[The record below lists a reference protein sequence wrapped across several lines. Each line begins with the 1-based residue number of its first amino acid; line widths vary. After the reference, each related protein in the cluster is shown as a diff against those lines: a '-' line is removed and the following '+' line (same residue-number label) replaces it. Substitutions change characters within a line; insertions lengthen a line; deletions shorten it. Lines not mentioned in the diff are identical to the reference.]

1 MAARR
6 RPAASTSVERRPA
19 EGRRPELEIRAS
31 ARRTKTATAW
41 WEASVLVVAVPARVK
56 GAAREEL
63 IDWLIERSRRRRP
76 ATFSTDP
83 ELLDRAKAL
92 IAIYDLGV
100 EVESVRFVSNQ
111 NRRWG
116 SCSPGTRVIRLSD
129 RLRVAPPWVLDAVLV
144 HELAHNA
151 VADHSAA
158 FHALANRHP
167 RQRDAGI
174 YLDGLQAGLE
184 CRARSEGDDAGP
196 SEELDEG
203 VTPVSPDSPEP
214 RTSPPAPKGQEQFNL

>member
-1 MAARR
+1 MATRR
-6 RPAASTSVERRPA
+6 RPSTSTAIERRPA
-19 EGRRPELEIRAS
+19 EGKRPELEIRAS

-41 WEASVLVVAVPARVK
+41 WEGPVLVVAVPARVR
-56 GAAREEL
+56 GSAREEL

-83 ELLDRAKAL
+83 ELLERARTL
-92 IAIYDLGV
+92 IATYDLGV

-116 SCSPGTRVIRLSD
+116 SCSPESRVIRLSD
-129 RLRVAPPWVLDAVLV
+129 RLRAAPSWVLDAVLV
-144 HELAHNA
+144 HELAHLA

-158 FHALANRHP
+158 FHALSNRHP

-184 CRARSEGDDAGP
+184 GHARAQEATQSSGDADVRSVAP
-196 SEELDEG
+196 STRRHRRP
-203 VTPVSPDSPEP
+203 TPE
-214 RTSPPAPKGQEQFNL
+214 GQERFDF

>member
-1 MAARR
+1 M
-6 RPAASTSVERRPA
+6 
-19 EGRRPELEIRAS
+19 
-31 ARRTKTATAW
+31 
-41 WEASVLVVAVPARVK
+41 LVVAVPARVK
-56 GAAREEL
+56 GTAREEL

-76 ATFSTDP
+76 ATFSSDP
-83 ELLDRAKAL
+83 ELLERAVSL
-92 IAIYDLGV
+92 IATYDLGV

-116 SCSPGTRVIRLSD
+116 SCSPETRVIRLSD
-129 RLRVAPPWVLDAVLV
+129 RLRVAPTWVLDAVLV
-144 HELAHNA
+144 HELAHLA

-184 CRARSEGDDAGP
+184 GRARSEEGSQPEQDPVEAGP
-196 SEELDEG
+196 EAPRPRRRPS
-203 VTPVSPDSPEP
+203 TPE
-214 RTSPPAPKGQEQFNL
+214 GQERFDL

>member
-1 MAARR
+1 M
-6 RPAASTSVERRPA
+6 
-19 EGRRPELEIRAS
+19 
-31 ARRTKTATAW
+31 
-41 WEASVLVVAVPARVK
+41 LVVAVPARVR

-63 IDWLIERSRRRRP
+63 VDWLIERSRRRRP
-76 ATFSTDP
+76 ATFSSDP
-83 ELLDRAKAL
+83 ELLERARSLVAL
-92 IAIYDLGV
+92 YELGV

-129 RLRVAPPWVLDAVLV
+129 RLKVAPSWVLDAVLV
-144 HELAHNA
+144 HELAHLA
-151 VADHSAA
+151 VADHSTA

-184 CRARSEGDDAGP
+184 GRARAEEATPSGP
-196 SEELDEG
+196 SD
-203 VTPVSPDSPEP
+203 VSQEPTSPRP
-214 RTSPPAPKGQEQFNL
+214 RRQPPAPGGQERFDV